1 MRRHACARPNAYR
14 RLRLTGQVQEIHVKS
29 TTIGV
34 NRIVGSNAAP
44 YTMVVQNPEVIRQHL
59 YGELID
65 LLLRFRLWDSLK
77 RKNPRK
83 NVRDIAHAGEVPGN
97 SEWSPA

>member
-1 MRRHACARPNAYR
+1 M
-14 RLRLTGQVQEIHVKS
+14 KS

-34 NRIVGSNAAP
+34 NRIVGCNAAP